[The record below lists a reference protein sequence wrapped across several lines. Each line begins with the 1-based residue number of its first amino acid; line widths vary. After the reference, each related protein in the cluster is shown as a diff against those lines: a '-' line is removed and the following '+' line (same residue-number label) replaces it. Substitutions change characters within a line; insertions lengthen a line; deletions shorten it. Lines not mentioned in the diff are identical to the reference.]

1 MRQLLRSQ
9 GEKIL
14 RERQTHEVPMELPH
28 IPDNEWESRFVA
40 FFARFFEGMG
50 RSEFRDA
57 AHSYLAGLL
66 MGLALKNCWTIAE
79 ATGQSDPQPH
89 QRLLNAMNW
98 EEEQISQA
106 RRNSIVEEFGTC
118 DGMLII
124 DETGFLK
131 SGDHSVGVQR
141 QYSGTAGKIENC
153 QIGVFAAYVSEK
165 GRTLY
170 DNRLYLP
177 KSWADDDKRRQKA
190 GIPED
195 VEFQTK
201 PELAAEMVRQ
211 ALGDGLPINWVTADS
226 VYGGN
231 FDFRQALID
240 ESIRFVMAV
249 DCDTMVYKERPLTLV
264 SSPAKGSGRRRR
276 KRIQG
281 KRSRVDELSK
291 EFSEND
297 WKRIRVGDGSKG
309 PRVYD
314 WAARRVAV
322 HIDGKGCQDLWLL
335 VRRAVTNPD
344 PNAYYL
350 AYAPATTA
358 IETLACVAGG
368 RWHVEECFREAK
380 GETGLDEYQVRKW
393 RSWHRHMQLAMLG
406 HLLLTEL
413 RRDYG
418 EDELLGPLSIAE
430 TRRLLAIVMPPA
442 RKTFDFRMHWSIW
455 RRRHN
460 HKARQSHYRRYRAR
474 SPTAK

>member
-1 MRQLLRSQ
+1 
-9 GEKIL
+9 
-14 RERQTHEVPMELPH
+14 MELPH
-28 IPDNEWESRFVA
+28 ITVNEWESRFVA

-57 AHSYLAGLL
+57 ARSYLAGLL
-66 MGLALKNCWTIAE
+66 MGLAAKNCWTIAE
-79 ATGQSDPQPH
+79 ATGRTDPQPH
-89 QRLLNAMNW
+89 QRLLNAMSW
-98 EEEQISQA
+98 DEEQISQA
-106 RRNSIVEEFGTC
+106 RRTSIVEEFGGC

-131 SGDHSVGVQR
+131 SGEHSVGVQR
-141 QYSGTAGKIENC
+141 QYSGTAGKVENC

-170 DNRLYLP
+170 DHRLYLP
-177 KSWADDDKRRQKA
+177 ESWAGDEQRRQRA
-190 GIPED
+190 GVPEAI
-195 VEFQTK
+195 EFRTK
-201 PELAAEMVRQ
+201 PQLAAEMVRQ
-211 ALGDGLPINWVTADS
+211 ARGDGLPIDWLTADS

-231 FDFRQALID
+231 FDFRQVLID
-240 ESIRFVMAV
+240 ESIQFVMAV
-249 DCDTMVYKERPLTLV
+249 DCDTRVYEQRPLTLV
-264 SSPAKGSGRRRR
+264 SSAANGSGRRRR
-276 KRIQG
+276 RRIRG

-291 EFSEND
+291 EFAEND

-322 HIDGKGCQDLWLL
+322 HIEGKGGQDLWLL
-335 VRRAVTNPD
+335 VRRSVTNPD
-344 PNAYYL
+344 KKAYYL
-350 AYAPATTA
+350 AYAPAVTA

-380 GETGLDEYQVRKW
+380 GEAGLDDYQVRKW

-406 HLLLTEL
+406 HFLLTEL

-418 EDELLGPLSIAE
+418 DEELLGPLSAAE
-430 TRRLLAIVMPPA
+430 TRRLLAVVMPPLQ
-442 RKTFDFRMHWSIW
+442 KTFEFRMQWSAW
-455 RRRHN
+455 RRKQN
-460 HKARQSHYRRYRAR
+460 QKARQSHYRRRKSR